1 MIFKRTELR
10 TVDGLVVY
18 DNNDPLNYDTLLAGQ
33 DLLIDEIE
41 IKGDLPEGFKFV
53 SVEEIEQFFNI

>member
-18 DNNDPLNYDTLLAGQ
+18 DNEEIQYDTFLAGE
-33 DLLIDEIE
+33 DIPLDEIE
-41 IKGDLPEGFKFV
+41 IKGDLPAGFRFV
-53 SVEEIEQFFNI
+53 SVAEIEQFFNI

>member
-33 DLLIDEIE
+33 DLSIDEIE